1 MAERMKTTRKQ
12 EEPKGNAKADAVEA
26 VKERVTEEQKSAE
39 GGEASRA
46 QTVKN
51 LLAKVEQ
58 KITEEPVKAT
68 LAEYIRLVQL
78 HKELDEEEPKEI
90 RVTWVEPE
98 TKE

>member
-1 MAERMKTTRKQ
+1 MAENKNRRKKR

-26 VKERVTEEQKSAE
+26 VEEGVTEEPKSAT

-46 QTVKN
+46 KTVKN

-58 KITEEPVKAT
+58 KITEEPIKAT

>member
-1 MAERMKTTRKQ
+1 MAEQMKRTKKQ
-12 EEPKGNAKADAVEA
+12 EEPKGNADADAGEGVE
-26 VKERVTEEQKSAE
+26 ERVTEEPKSAE

-46 QTVKN
+46 QTVKH

-58 KITEEPVKAT
+58 KITEEPIKAT

-78 HKELDEEEPKEI
+78 HQELDEEEPKEI

-98 TKE
+98 TGE

>member
-1 MAERMKTTRKQ
+1 MAKRTMRAKEQ
-12 EEPKGNAKADAVEA
+12 EEPEGNAKADAVEG
-26 VKERVTEEQKSAE
+26 VEERVTEEPKSAA
-39 GGEASRA
+39 GGEVSRA

-58 KITEEPVKAT
+58 KITEEPIKAT

>member
-1 MAERMKTTRKQ
+1 MAERMKRTKKQ
-12 EEPKGNAKADAVEA
+12 EEPKGNAKADVVEA
-26 VKERVTEEQKSAE
+26 VEEEVTEESKAAE

-46 QTVKN
+46 QTVKH

-58 KITEEPVKAT
+58 KITEEPIKAT

-78 HKELDEEEPKEI
+78 HQELDEEEPKEI

-98 TKE
+98 TGE